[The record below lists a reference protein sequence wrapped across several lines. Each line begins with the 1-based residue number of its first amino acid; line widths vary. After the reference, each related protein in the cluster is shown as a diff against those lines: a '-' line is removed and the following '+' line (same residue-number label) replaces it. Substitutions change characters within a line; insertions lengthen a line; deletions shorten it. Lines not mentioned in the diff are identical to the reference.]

1 MLPSEGNE
9 IIGAPSGSNGETI
22 FADLLP
28 GAYTVEASA
37 PGFLAIRKQIQIE
50 TDARFQTVFLVMKPS
65 PASENAP
72 QPALSVDPPAAAAL
86 ASRPSWIPSTIDDV
100 PAVKAGVECPVAQ
113 VVGSAGQR
121 IQELIDNLQKFDA
134 TEKVEHFNVNGSGS
148 RGKPET
154 RTFDYTVTITP
165 SRSGVFY
172 LEEYRNGTMD
182 PLQFPAQIATS
193 GLSSMA
199 LMLHPILITD
209 FNLACEGLGQL
220 DDHPAWQIH
229 FEQRADRPNRIL
241 SYALGKQVF
250 PVPLVGRVW
259 VDATT
264 YQVRRFESE
273 LLNPVEKIGLTQ
285 QYIAIDYGPVQFQA
299 HKLELWL
306 PLDANVYW
314 ERRGRRY
321 YRRHSF
327 SNFKLFGV
335 DASQHIQ
342 SPEQSY
348 CFKNT
353 SDNYVSG
360 ILTVTPLSGISANA
374 ISIQVTIAPG
384 HRVCKLVGLGKD
396 VNISADDV
404 ASAAFLYNGHVGSII
419 AEGNLVNAS
428 TLDLIPETSVAPPAP

>member
-1 MLPSEGNE
+1 MKQGWSLLR
-9 IIGAPSGSNGETI
+9 IGP
-22 FADLLP
+22 LL
-28 GAYTVEASA
+28 
-37 PGFLAIRKQIQIE
+37 LAISIGVAAAPQDSRNSPPPGSS
-50 TDARFQTVFLVMKPS
+50 TRTGS
-65 PASENAP
+65 PAMSADTP
-72 QPALSVDPPAAAAL
+72 QPALSVVAPAAAAR
-86 ASRPSWIPSTIDDV
+86 ASRPSWIPSGIDDV
-100 PAVKAGVECPVAQ
+100 PAVKAGVECPVPQ
-113 VVGSAGQR
+113 VVGGAGQR
-121 IQELIDNLQKFDA
+121 ITELIDNLQKFDA
-134 TEKVEHFNVNGSGS
+134 TERVEHFNVNGAGS

-172 LEEYRNGTMD
+172 LEEYRNGTID
-182 PLQFPAQIATS
+182 PLQFPAQIATV

-209 FNLACEGLGQL
+209 FKLACEGLGQL
-220 DDHPAWQIH
+220 DGHPAWQIH

-241 SYALGKQVF
+241 SYALGKQVY
-250 PVPLVGRVW
+250 PVPLIGRVW

-273 LLNPVEKIGLTQ
+273 LLDPVEKIGLTQ

-335 DASQHIQ
+335 DASQHIKA
-342 SPEQSY
+342 PEESY

-353 SDNYVSG
+353 SDNDISG
-360 ILTVTPLSGISANA
+360 ILTVTPVSGISANA
-374 ISIQVTIAPG
+374 ISIQVTIPSG

-396 VNISADDV
+396 VNISGDDV
-404 ASAAFLYNGHVGSII
+404 ASAAFLYNGLVGSLI

-428 TLDLIPETSVAPPAP
+428 TLDLIPETRVAPPAPK